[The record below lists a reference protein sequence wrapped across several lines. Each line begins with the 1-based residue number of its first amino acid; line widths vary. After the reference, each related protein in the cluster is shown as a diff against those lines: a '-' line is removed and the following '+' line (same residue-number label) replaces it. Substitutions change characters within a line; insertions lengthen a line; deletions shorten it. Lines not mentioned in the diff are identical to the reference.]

1 MVITIIICVT
11 VIILAIIAAI
21 VYWLYLRNL
30 EHKRLSETPKEEPKD
45 NRIYLDRLQLLQRR
59 YEQVA
64 TQCYL
69 EDENIPEELRNLLS
83 LIEVITN
90 RLY

>member
-21 VYWLYLRNL
+21 VYWLYLHDL
-30 EHKRLSETPKEEPKD
+30 ENKRLSEIPNEEPKD

>member
-11 VIILAIIAAI
+11 IIILAIIAAI
-21 VYWLYLRNL
+21 VYWLYLRDL
-30 EHKRLSETPKEEPKD
+30 ENKRLLEMPNEEPKD

>member
-21 VYWLYLRNL
+21 VYWLYLRDL
-30 EHKRLSETPKEEPKD
+30 EDKRLSEIPNEEPKD

>member
-30 EHKRLSETPKEEPKD
+30 EDKRLLEIPNEEPKD

>member
-11 VIILAIIAAI
+11 IIILAIIAAI
-21 VYWLYLRNL
+21 VYWLYLRDL
-30 EHKRLSETPKEEPKD
+30 EDKRLSEMPNEEPKD

>member
-30 EHKRLSETPKEEPKD
+30 EDKRLLEMHNEEPKD

>member
-21 VYWLYLRNL
+21 VYWLYLRDL
-30 EHKRLSETPKEEPKD
+30 EDKRLLEMPNEEPKD